1 MVIRIGRSRSRL
13 PATSASVRFIP
24 ERRRLL
30 MCSTMMM
37 PLFTTTPISTRMP
50 MKAITVNAVP
60 VSQNSQNTP
69 RIENTTQL
77 MIAEGNSSD
86 SNTAA
91 ITT

>member
-1 MVIRIGRSRSRL
+1 
-13 PATSASVRFIP
+13 
-24 ERRRLL
+24 
-30 MCSTMMM
+30 M

-50 MKAITVNAVP
+50 MKAITENVVP
-60 VSQNSQNTP
+60 VIQKSQNTP

-86 SNTAA
+86 SKTAA

>member
-1 MVIRIGRSRSRL
+1 
-13 PATSASVRFIP
+13 
-24 ERRRLL
+24 
-30 MCSTMMM
+30 MCSTITM

-50 MKAITVNAVP
+50 MKAMIVNEVP

-69 RIENTTQL
+69 RIENSTQL

>member
-1 MVIRIGRSRSRL
+1 
-13 PATSASVRFIP
+13 
-24 ERRRLL
+24 
-30 MCSTMMM
+30 MCSTITM

-50 MKAITVNAVP
+50 MKAMIENSVP

-69 RIENTTQL
+69 KTENRTPLRI
-77 MIAEGNSSD
+77 AGGNSSD